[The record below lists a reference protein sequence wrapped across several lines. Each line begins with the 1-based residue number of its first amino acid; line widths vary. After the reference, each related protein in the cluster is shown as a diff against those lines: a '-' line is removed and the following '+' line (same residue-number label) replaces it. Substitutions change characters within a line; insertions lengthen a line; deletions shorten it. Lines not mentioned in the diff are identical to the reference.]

1 MWSECCAVSGDRVV
15 LCGVSVVQC
24 PVVTGWCCVE

>member
-24 PVVTGWCCVE
+24 PVTGWCCVE